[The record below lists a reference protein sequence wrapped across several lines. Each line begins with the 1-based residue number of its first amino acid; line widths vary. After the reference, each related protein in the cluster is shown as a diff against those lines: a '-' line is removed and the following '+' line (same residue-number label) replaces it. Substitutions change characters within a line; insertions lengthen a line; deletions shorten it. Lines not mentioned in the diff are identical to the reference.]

1 MLKLRYFKH
10 TTWREKKSFRDAI
23 NTPRWTKHGLNLI
36 IYSSRA
42 SHAAQLETEDYLH
55 DVELRQQVAVSQ
67 SKLLAIQEG
76 AGGGSDL
83 ISAILVDL
91 VRKGGAE
98 VVIQLLQ
105 SLQQTFL

>member
-1 MLKLRYFKH
+1 MLKFLYFRH
-10 TTWREKKSFRDAI
+10 TTWRKQKKDFR
-23 NTPRWTKHGLNLI
+23 PKQPPNLFLPGPPHCT
-36 IYSSRA
+36 A
-42 SHAAQLETEDYLH
+42 LHKKDYLH

-67 SKLLAIQEG
+67 SKLLAVQEG
-76 AGGGSDL
+76 AGGGSDF

-91 VRKGGAE
+91 IRKWGTE